1 MGTLTVLWNNGADNA
16 NVTGG
21 AWATALPL
29 TNLLASNITK
39 VARTTDAQLA
49 SAQFKVEMADA
60 IQIKAIVVG
69 PTNLTTNYQYRISWY
84 SDELFTTLTDTT
96 GWINPFGTVLTD
108 PFDIPWEA
116 SYFWDGVEPFDDK
129 DRGIWVI
136 HVFESPIV
144 TLYIKVELDDRINP
158 DGYIQAGRLFI
169 GSYWAP
175 SLNYTPD
182 NNGLSFRNANIES
195 STLRGGKHYWR
206 RINPRSWA
214 CSISMLP
221 ELEAYT
227 SAYDLI
233 QQAGYDKEVFVIPDP
248 EDSTNMQRRA
258 FLATITQADPI
269 SQALVSRAS
278 FGFTV
283 EEIVQ

>member
-16 NVTGG
+16 NVTAG
-21 AWATALPL
+21 AWSAALPL
-29 TNLLASNITK
+29 TNLLAPNLTK

-49 SAQFKVEMADA
+49 STQFKVEMADS

-69 PTNLTTNYQYRISWY
+69 PTNLTTNYKYRISWY
-84 SDELFTTLTDTT
+84 SDELFTSLVDTT
-96 GWINPFGTVLTD
+96 GWINPFGETLTD

-116 SYFWDGVEPFDDK
+116 SYFWDGVAPFDDK
-129 DRGIWVI
+129 DRGIWLI
-136 HVFESPIV
+136 HVFSSPIV
-144 TLYIKVELDDRINP
+144 TLYIKVEMDDQLNP

-195 STLRGGKHYWR
+195 STLRGGKYYWR
-206 RINPRSWA
+206 RINPRSWS
-214 CSISMLP
+214 CRFSMLP
-221 ELEAYT
+221 DLEAYT
-227 SAYDLI
+227 SAYNLI
-233 QQAGYDKEVFVIPDP
+233 QQAGYDKEVFIIPDP

>member
-1 MGTLTVLWNNGADNA
+1 MGTLTVLWNNGADSA

-21 AWATALPL
+21 AWTTALPL
-29 TNLLASNITK
+29 TNLLASNLTK
-39 VARTTDAQLA
+39 VARTVDAQLA
-49 SAQFKVEMADA
+49 STQFKVEMADA

-84 SDELFTTLTDTT
+84 SDELFTSLVDTT
-96 GWINPFGTVLTD
+96 GWITPFGDILTD

-116 SYFWDGVEPFDDK
+116 SYFWDAVAPFDDK

-136 HVFESPIV
+136 HVFSSPIV
-144 TLYIKVELDDRINP
+144 TLYIKVELDDQLNP

-169 GSYWAP
+169 GSSWAP

-206 RINPRSWA
+206 RINPRSWT

-221 ELEAYT
+221 ELEVYT
-227 SAYDLI
+227 SAYNLV
-233 QQAGYDKEVFVIPDP
+233 QQAGYDKEVFIIPDP